1 MSRKNSKDIKT
12 AGAYIVLP
20 IFLDREIR
28 TEAGYVDA
36 EQDTIKNQQLESTR
50 RITVETTQSEPKQSQ
65 VQIVLGD
72 DAGSTV
78 KKLQVVVPKEIALE
92 EKRIVKLDTKK
103 NQGNYYVYSGG
114 KIVLST
120 GSLTEAIVSADL
132 NMGVVIGE
140 EQKYIWRRG
149 RKNIQPVIG
158 AGTVDLDGVS
168 GHATARCLTYLLR
181 NEEIN
186 IDVDDLITQGET
198 PKQILTEA
206 LNGRKVIDLTGCGVE
221 QVLYYVNLGTP
232 VFAMVNQEAVLIVG
246 YDEHNTLLYQPD
258 LNVVRKMGRQ
268 DSNAMFEAAGNSFLG
283 YLE

>member
-1 MSRKNSKDIKT
+1 M
-12 AGAYIVLP
+12 
-20 IFLDREIR
+20 
-28 TEAGYVDA
+28 
-36 EQDTIKNQQLESTR
+36 
-50 RITVETTQSEPKQSQ
+50 
-65 VQIVLGD
+65 LGD